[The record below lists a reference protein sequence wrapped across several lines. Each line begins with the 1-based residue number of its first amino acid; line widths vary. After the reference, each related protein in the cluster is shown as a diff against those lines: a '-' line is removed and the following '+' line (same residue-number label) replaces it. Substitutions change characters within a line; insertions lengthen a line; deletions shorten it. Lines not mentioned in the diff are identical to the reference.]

1 MARSTSARAY
11 RGVSSSSRRDTQ
23 TSIAIGRAVTDTGRV
38 KTVRGKLVVL
48 VLVCVAPAIV
58 GAVLR
63 SRESERDMMEQ
74 VERRV
79 NGANRRFGLEMD
91 EYQENAKLALS
102 LAEHSTKFGKAVAER
117 DAAGASRLVARLG
130 DLYKHRVVIAA
141 DAAGKVLAAAN
152 AEHGPRSLG
161 PAAGPDFARLLA
173 GEPLAGISPVTFDGG
188 RGYALVTAAP
198 VRVDGAQVGAI
209 ALLTPISAAYLEY
222 LEPKLNADLSLR
234 VNGKLVAS
242 CPDHPLPELD
252 AQKDSVVFKETG
264 GKLFAVKNFRPEKLQ
279 RPGMDLEITASR
291 DVTELRDELRRDT
304 LVHLGGLA
312 LLTVVVLALALR
324 FASRIGR
331 AVGAISEAAQKVRA
345 GQYVTAPVVRSG
357 DELESL
363 AVGFNAMV
371 EGLRERDQ
379 LRETFGRYVTRQ
391 VADHLMKGN
400 VSLGGEL
407 VAVTVLFSDIRS
419 FTTISETMEPRALL
433 DFLNEYF
440 SGMVESVMR
449 HHGVVDKFIG
459 DAIMAVFGAP
469 VPHADDPLHAVKA
482 ALDMRARLGEV
493 NVRFKARGLPE
504 IKTGIG
510 LHSGRVVAGNMGH
523 VDRMEYTVI
532 GDAVNLA
539 SRLEGLTKELGC
551 DVILSQDLL
560 DQVAA
565 SVEVAPLRM
574 VKVKGRDREIMVYR
588 LIGLK
593 EAAPAPAPAE
603 AQAAPQ
609 AGLEPASA

>member
-1 MARSTSARAY
+1 
-11 RGVSSSSRRDTQ
+11 
-23 TSIAIGRAVTDTGRV
+23 V

-117 DAAGASRLVARLG
+117 DAAGAARLVARLG

-141 DAAGKVLAAAN
+141 DAAGQVLAAAN

-161 PAAGPDFARLLA
+161 PEAGADFARLLA
-173 GEPLAGISPVTFDGG
+173 GESLAGISPVKLDGG
-188 RGYALVTAAP
+188 SGYAIVTAEP
-198 VRVDGAQVGAI
+198 VRQDGPGGKQVGAI

-252 AQKDSVVFKETG
+252 AQRGNVAFKEVS

-312 LLTVVVLALALR
+312 VLTLIVLALALR
-324 FASRIGR
+324 FASRIGHS
-331 AVGAISEAAQKVRA
+331 VGAISEAAQKVKA

-363 AVGFNAMV
+363 ALGFNAMV

-379 LRETFGRYVTRQ
+379 LRDTFGRYVTRQ

-400 VSLGGEL
+400 VSLGGQL
-407 VAVTVLFSDIRS
+407 VPVTVLFSDIRS

-469 VPHADDPLHAVKA
+469 VPNADDPLHAVKA

-493 NVRFKARGLPE
+493 NARFKARGLPE

-510 LHSGRVVAGNMGH
+510 LHSGQVVAGNMGH

-565 SVEVAPLRM
+565 SVEVEPLRM
-574 VKVKGRDREIMVYR
+574 VKVKGRDQQIMVYR

-593 EAAPAPAPAE
+593 EPAAAAAPSSEEPA
-603 AQAAPQ
+603 AAPQ